1 MNTRSE
7 PLCSLEGRSDFY
19 GFGIRAAFYAQWLG
33 SLLIEYLS
41 EENLADLRFISIFS
55 SAAASISLVIGVAYN
70 SLEPLDIYFLLL
82 LAMGFYIFQM
92 PLYIWRILTRC
103 QAHLDL
109 FQLSKESHGRFY
121 HLMSLTVLSANVSI
135 GTWYFTSF
143 LPQLGRDCRDLVF
156 LFGKVNLE
164 SQGYTT
170 AGSIFFIGILV
181 AIGGLIFLNAC
192 CSITKSSSRYRRAR
206 SRNIW
211 QLRILRAISGFIV
224 FTFLVLSIELPIRWN
239 HIRGVND
246 FTTVAQ
252 LLPLM
257 LTIGIFLRSW
267 AVYAS
272 GAKDTSGGRRR
283 RRPPSTPTSS
293 SLTST
298 SISTT
303 SSGNSSQVIGYY
315 YIYPADHNDEEDPQY
330 DNDDYYDYY
339 NEYNT
344 NYNYSNT
351 AEEDEAQ
358 IQWPQGVHFS
368 RCSVTSV
375 NPAAQTLGTPSTPQ
389 PQVNKT
395 TNSPNSTRHNRQ
407 LIPFI
412 PIDIPVALKMS
423 SKEASKSK
431 DKDKSKV
438 HKLSLKG
445 SARLVAEFF
454 QYSIHSI
461 LFQRGVY
468 PAEDF
473 TVVKK
478 YGLNML
484 VSADDQVKAYIKKI
498 MSQLDKWMVGGKIS
512 KLVIVITD
520 KDTGEHVERWQ
531 FDVQIFQPVKKS
543 KSSKSSSKDQEN
555 AAPAGSAPTAPEKT
569 ETEIQAEI
577 AAIFRQITASVTF
590 LPQLSG
596 DCTFNVLVYADA
608 DSEVP
613 VEWGDSDAKEI
624 ENGEKVQ
631 LRGFSTANHRVD
643 TLVSYRFTD

>member
-7 PLCSLEGRSDFY
+7 PLCSLEGRSDVY
-19 GFGIRAAFYAQWLG
+19 GVGIRAAFYAQWLG
-33 SLLIEYLS
+33 SLLMEYLS
-41 EENLADLRFISIFS
+41 EENLTDLRFISLFS

-70 SLEPLDIYFLLL
+70 SLGPLDIYFLLL
-82 LAMGFYIFQM
+82 LAMGFHIFQM

-103 QAHLDL
+103 QAYLDP
-109 FQLSKESHGRFY
+109 FQLSKESHGHFY

-135 GTWYFTSF
+135 GTWYFTTF
-143 LPQLGRDCRDLVF
+143 LPQLDRDCRDLVF
-156 LFGKVNLE
+156 LFGKVEKYLATQN
-164 SQGYTT
+164 TP
-170 AGSIFFIGILV
+170 
-181 AIGGLIFLNAC
+181 
-192 CSITKSSSRYRRAR
+192 
-206 SRNIW
+206 RNIW
-211 QLRILRAISGFIV
+211 LNSV
-224 FTFLVLSIELPIRWN
+224 YE
-239 HIRGVND
+239 

-257 LTIGIFLRSW
+257 LTIGVFLRSW

-272 GAKDTSGGRRR
+272 RANDTSGGRRHR
-283 RRPPSTPTSS
+283 RSPSRSS
-293 SLTST
+293 SSTST
-298 SISTT
+298 STSTSTT
-303 SSGNSSQVIGYY
+303 SSSNSSPVVGYY
-315 YIYPADHNDEEDPQY
+315 HTYPTYQNDQEDPQY
-330 DNDDYYDYY
+330 DYDDYYDYY
-339 NEYNT
+339 NDYN

-351 AEEDEAQ
+351 AEDDQAQ

-375 NPAAQTLGTPSTPQ
+375 NPAAQTPETPSTPQ
-389 PQVNKT
+389 PQI
-395 TNSPNSTRHNRQ
+395 R
-407 LIPFI
+407 FI
-412 PIDIPVALKMS
+412 PIDIPVAPKMS

-555 AAPAGSAPTAPEKT
+555 ATPAGSAPTAPEKT